1 MKHSTATVMMLCI
14 SLSIPR
20 AGHFLAD
27 AAENAGQ
34 APPAAVSTVVQQ
46 WLQQGRAYLAKNKY
60 AEAIQC
66 FEKAAATPAD
76 AATSYE
82 TRRLLTDTYNAW
94 VQSLQVTR
102 YQVSGQVASARE
114 RLSQI
119 QQEVDQARQ
128 ALADLVAQQKQA
140 QSSRGKIRV
149 DALSQA
155 NRNTY
160 ELKLLSGTT
169 MINNQTRLIATLKQQ
184 LNALEIQINDIQSR
198 VPTPTILKIIEAR
211 YGLRDVTAAV
221 QDLVHGDKATISAS
235 ANAFG
240 LSQDRFPDAALRIS
254 YELRGEK
261 KEISVPQGWTVK
273 LPSGQLVS
281 PPPSTPEPPWYE
293 KHVAWLVGGVVVLL
307 LIVTTFWQPK
317 PKGREQDSDGHE

>member
-1 MKHSTATVMMLCI
+1 MLSPSGGGSSI
-14 SLSIPR
+14 SVV
-20 AGHFLAD
+20 GD

-261 KEISVPQGWTVK
+261 KEISVPQGWTAK

-281 PPPSTPEPPWYE
+281 PPPLTPEPPWYE
-293 KHVAWLVGGVVVLL
+293 KHVAWLVGGVVALL

-317 PKGREQDSDGHE
+317 PKRREQDSDGHE